1 MKIGEKLLKELSKK
15 YEPSKLVNATFGRY
29 DVAFKTDDEGNPILL
44 FIGRAGD
51 DGMIKGDHFTR
62 RLVKDANGA
71 VVKDHW
77 DYKGKV

>member
-1 MKIGEKLLKELSKK
+1 MKIGEKLLKQLNKK
-15 YEPSKLVNATFGRY
+15 YEPARMVNATFGRY

-44 FIGRAGD
+44 FIGKAD
-51 DGMIKGDHFTR
+51 ENGMIRGDHFSR